1 MVNSQAPSKR
11 KGLSLVLALLMFLSI
26 FGIQLMQ
33 AEYSYA
39 HVESYNGIYCTQ
51 MGSGKCTLASAV
63 MMMRSKAKMEGNS
76 SWESITQSRV
86 LSTAW
91 SGGLLHSFT
100 YAGISVSYANFS
112 SGDVKSQ
119 LIAILQKHPEGFEIY
134 DRGTPHAVFLTR
146 YDSYMDTFYC
156 ADPAYSAG
164 EMPLASSWIGKQYSY
179 SQSATVTALDAYWYV
194 SAYNGVAA
202 AAYDKEM
209 LEMVKAAQ
217 AAGTLTGS
225 NNSDQIIDD
234 GNGTAPVFNFGTPSL
249 TSSNVDGLVDDSTLR
264 GDAIINSSDVDVVVS
279 FDRSRSYKEGQ
290 FKDVKNSDW
299 FSEYVKTAFEMS
311 LMNGISADKFD
322 TSGNITAAQ
331 SVTLAARIHS
341 IYMAY
346 NGSSADFSTV
356 GNEAWY
362 MPYADY
368 AYAQGVISTD
378 IYSAVLA
385 DPDKQVT
392 RLEFANIVENALPS
406 EALAE
411 INNVPYGQIPDVDAN
426 TPAGKAVYAFYRS
439 GVLIGSDGLFKSNNK
454 ITRAEVSAVIS
465 RIGDSSQRITL

>member
-11 KGLSLVLALLMFLSI
+11 RGLSLVLALLMFLSVL
-26 FGIQLMQ
+26 GVQLMQ

-100 YAGISVSYANFS
+100 YAGISVSYAEFS
-112 SGDVKSQ
+112 SSDKKSQ
-119 LIAILQKHPEGFEIY
+119 LIAILQNHPEGFEIY

-146 YDSYMDTFYC
+146 YDSSTDTFYC
-156 ADPAYSAG
+156 ADPAYSVG
-164 EMPLASSWIGKQYSY
+164 EMTLASSWIGRHYSN
-179 SQSATVTALDAYWYV
+179 SQSATVNALDAYWYV

-202 AAYDKEM
+202 AAYDREM
-209 LEMVKAAQ
+209 LEIIKAAQ
-217 AAGTLTGS
+217 AAGPVSTV
-225 NNSDQIIDD
+225 NDQIIDD
-234 GNGTAPVFNFGTPSL
+234 GNGTAPVFDFGEPSL
-249 TSSNVDGLVDDSTLR
+249 TSSNVDGLVDDSLIR
-264 GDAIINSSDVDVVVS
+264 GDAIINGNFDVDVVVN
-279 FDRSRSYKEGQ
+279 FDRNRTYSNGQ

-299 FSEYVKTAFEMS
+299 FAEYVKTAFEMS
-311 LMNGISADKFD
+311 LMNGVSDDKFD
-322 TSGNITAAQ
+322 TIGNITAAQ

-341 IYMAY
+341 IYMSY
-346 NGSSADFSTV
+346 NGNSADFSTV
-356 GNEAWY
+356 GNEPWY

-385 DPDKQVT
+385 DPGKQVT
-392 RLEFANIVENALPS
+392 RLEFANIVENALPQ

-411 INNVPYGQIPDVDAN
+411 INDVPYGQIPDVDAN
-426 TPAGKAVYAFYRS
+426 TPAGKAVYAFYRA
-439 GVLIGSDGLFKSNNK
+439 GVLVGSDGLFKSNNK

-465 RIGDSSQRITL
+465 RIGDSSQRIEL